1 MASTTIFE
9 GIVFVEGDHPGAMRG
24 GTVESDLT
32 YSFGAQLKSLNDI
45 ERNLARQAEKKGFNA
60 ILDFEHGQE
69 SRSFAFDSVGLWG
82 KGVLAN
88 IPRGDYERLRTS

>member
-1 MASTTIFE
+1 MIE
-9 GIVFVEGDHPGAMRG
+9 GALDAYADQGWSVVGRATAGSPAIIGSSRQEIVI
-24 GTVESDLT
+24 L
-32 YSFGAQLKSLNDI
+32 L

-60 ILDFEHGQE
+60 ILDFEYGQK
-69 SRSFAFDSVGLWG
+69 SRFFAFDSVGLWG